1 MISCSGKN
9 KPKSLKAARMISFRE
24 INKPKSLKAA
34 RVVSCSGKNGQ
45 NSLKATRMRSCSGIN
60 EPKSLKVAR
69 VFSCSGINKPKS
81 LKAARVFSCSGINGP
96 KSLKAARMLS
106 FSGINK
112 PKCLKVARMRS
123 CSGINKPKS
132 LKAARMISCSGINK
146 PKSLKA
152 TRMISCSGINKPK
165 SLKTARMISFS
176 EINKPK
182 SLKAARMISCSGI
195 NKPKS
200 LKTARMISFSEINK
214 PKSLKAARMISFREI
229 NKPKS
234 LKAARMISFREINK
248 PKSLKAAR
256 VVSCSGKNGQNSLK
270 ATRMRSYGAENEQ
283 KSLKAARM
291 HSCSAKKEPKRPAEL
306 CSVRQ
311 VVMKVQASGQQ
322 LCLLVL
328 RAEDYEVAVSEGMD
342 LVALA
347 RAHRGEDC
355 ARPRLCHISRVPGL
369 GLGLGIIPIEG
380 ERGRYY
386 LSPVRE
392 GPAEKA
398 GVQPGDR
405 LIWMNGSMV
414 STLTH
419 SALAKMFRK
428 SAEHVTIMVID
439 SRSEASYARRRLPI
453 LPAFASVHNLPH
465 RPKTLHLVQGPQ
477 GYGFLLRQEKL
488 SSGRIAHLM
497 REVDPHS
504 PAELSGMED
513 GDLLL
518 AVNGEQAENRE
529 HEDIVSKIR
538 QSGQQVT
545 LTTISIQGRDYYTQ
559 LGFSPLLFYDQT
571 NPKRESF
578 PEPTLPRRDLPSN
591 SPCPRLC
598 VLHREGTGFGFN
610 LACVQNRTGTYI
622 SQVVEGGAGEKAGLW
637 EGDVV
642 VEVNGQKV
650 EEEHFEEVLRTIKKA
665 GSPLRLLV
673 LERAGYEKLRKSGL
687 TISCGLISHSMQVP
701 DSTQD
706 CFV

>member
-1 MISCSGKN
+1 MRYTTGAANATEPPQKFTFNPKEGIDNPALVISDDTEPAV
-9 KPKSLKAARMISFRE
+9 KPRLCLLKRE
-24 INKPKSLKAA
+24 EGVGFGFFLRKE
-34 RVVSCSGKNGQ
+34 
-45 NSLKATRMRSCSGIN
+45 RSCRGHVVQQVSPWSAAERSGLRDGDRVLEVN
-60 EPKSLKVAR
+60 EDFVDNQEYEK
-69 VFSCSGINKPKS
+69 
-81 LKAARVFSCSGINGP
+81 
-96 KSLKAARMLS
+96 
-106 FSGINK
+106 
-112 PKCLKVARMRS
+112 
-123 CSGINKPKS
+123 
-132 LKAARMISCSGINK
+132 
-146 PKSLKA
+146 
-152 TRMISCSGINKPK
+152 
-165 SLKTARMISFS
+165 
-176 EINKPK
+176 
-182 SLKAARMISCSGI
+182 
-195 NKPKS
+195 
-200 LKTARMISFSEINK
+200 
-214 PKSLKAARMISFREI
+214 
-229 NKPKS
+229 
-234 LKAARMISFREINK
+234 
-248 PKSLKAAR
+248 
-256 VVSCSGKNGQNSLK
+256 
-270 ATRMRSYGAENEQ
+270 
-283 KSLKAARM
+283 
-291 HSCSAKKEPKRPAEL
+291 
-306 CSVRQ
+306 